1 MIRKAFKFR
10 LYPTPEQ
17 EEKLRQCGGNARW
30 LWNYFLRINEEEYTK
45 NKKFVFAYDLM
56 KLLPDLKKECEFLSL
71 SWSQSLQQVA
81 WHFDRVLKDFLNPEL
96 QREFP
101 TAKKKAKQ
109 RDSFTIPQK
118 YRIEKKYVYIPKV
131 GEVAWVK
138 HRAIKGKVKHIT
150 VKQDGDQWYCSVN
163 VEIKTQNTKQVG
175 TDNIIGIDV
184 GLKTFA
190 THSDGE
196 VVENQKVMKRYE
208 RKLKKAQRRLSKRT
222 KGGSNRR
229 KQRVRVSRIH
239 RKIRNIRR
247 DFQHKS
253 TSCTIA
259 KCDGVCLET
268 LNIKGMM
275 SNHTL
280 AKAVADCGWY
290 EYKRQLRYKADWLG
304 KVFVEIDRFA
314 PSSKCCSGCGW
325 KNDNLRLSDRVFVCS
340 ECGLEIDRD
349 LNAAINIRCW
359 GLKQYRGTHGNIRL
373 GMTRGSGLRLGAC
386 RGARKK
392 NALGLS

>member
-1 MIRKAFKFR
+1 MIRRAYKFR

-30 LWNYFLRINEEEYTK
+30 LWNYFLRLNEEEYAK
-45 NKKFVFAYDLM
+45 NKKFIFAHDLM
-56 KLLPDLKKECEFLSL
+56 KLLPDLKKEYEFLSL

-81 WHFDRVLKDFLNPEL
+81 WHFDRALKDFLNPEL
-96 QREFP
+96 KRDFP
-101 TAKKKAKQ
+101 TTKKKAKE

-118 YRIEKKYVYIPKV
+118 YRIEKKYVCIPKV

-138 HRAIKGKVKHIT
+138 HRGIKGKVKHIT

-163 VEIKTQNTKQVG
+163 VEIKSQDTKPVG
-175 TDNIIGIDV
+175 TENIIGIDV

-196 VVENQKVMKRYE
+196 IVENQRVTKRFE
-208 RKLKKAQRRLSKRT
+208 HRLKKAQRRLSKRT
-222 KGGSNRR
+222 KGGSNRS
-229 KQRVRVSRIH
+229 KQRIRVSRLH

-253 TSCTIA
+253 TCSTIA

-290 EYKRQLRYKADWLG
+290 EYKRQLRYKADWQG
-304 KVFVEIDRFA
+304 KVVVEIDRFA
-314 PSSKCCSGCGW
+314 PSSKCCSECGW
-325 KNDNLRLSDRVFVCS
+325 KNDNLRLSDRLFVCS

-349 LNAAINIRCW
+349 MNAAINIRCW
-359 GLKQYRGTHGNIRL
+359 GLKQYRGTHGNSRL
-373 GMTRGSGLRLGAC
+373 GMTRGC
-386 RGARKK
+386 RAS
-392 NALGLS
+392 AQCLS